1 MKENEFLDGLSN
13 IESDVVERFV
23 LMDNKL
29 KRKANKTKP
38 KGTWIR
44 FGAIAA
50 CFMLIV
56 GVIIVLPMLRGDV
69 DDTTTGGDGRRFRT
83 ADTLE
88 EYNDFMEKFVFSNSF
103 VTYDS
108 LSDLGEFDKFYIHYF
123 KGAKEDHT
131 EEELALEEFSE
142 EYHYTLK
149 NKDGSKL
156 SIYVL
161 FAPEFDSGTD
171 ESTEY
176 QHLEEC
182 PESFLTSEWEG
193 LEYKGVYYKYQSTP
207 SGDSG
212 QRKLTDIIFHAN
224 GNYINI
230 LTWQMPL
237 SDYFTDDIM
246 AGDNLLSCLIK
257 GNPDNV
263 DLAVKYLNAPP
274 ISIEERDNGEIYVN
288 DTLIEKEMPF
298 YVFVDI
304 LDRYSNLEDTFFSS
318 YFVFKDTFDNDKL
331 YMNFVTKDG
340 LLVIDFM
347 RLDNNPDFY
356 KEVQID
362 DDGNYSIKGVEI
374 GKETTYAEFVELI
387 GKEGLSIYHW
397 PFNSD
402 TYLWQYSE
410 LEYFAM
416 YYDKDGNSCFTIL
429 NREEI
434 SSSDFVLFY

>member
-1 MKENEFLDGLSN
+1 MIINILFQYAILKLDNTQVSGDFSENKKEEMIMIKILRCFLLVFLCIAMLSSCQIGN
-13 IESDVVERFV
+13 
-23 LMDNKL
+23 
-29 KRKANKTKP
+29 
-38 KGTWIR
+38 GT
-44 FGAIAA
+44 A
-50 CFMLIV
+50 
-56 GVIIVLPMLRGDV
+56 
-69 DDTTTGGDGRRFRT
+69 TTTEGDGRRFRT

-88 EYNDFMEKFVFSNSF
+88 EYNDFMDKFVFSNSF
-103 VTYDS
+103 VTYDA

-224 GNYINI
+224 GNYIDI

-237 SDYFTDDIM
+237 SDYFTEDIM

-257 GNPDNV
+257 GNLDNV

-304 LDRYSNLEDTFFSS
+304 LDRYSNLERQYFSS

-331 YMNFVTKDG
+331 YLDFVTKDG
-340 LLVIDFM
+340 ILVIDFM
-347 RLDNNPDFY
+347 RLENDPDLY
-356 KEVQID
+356 KDVQID
-362 DDGNYSIKGVEI
+362 GDGNYLIKGVKI
-374 GKETTYAEFVELI
+374 GKETTYAELVELI
-387 GKEGLSIYHW
+387 GKEGLE
-397 PFNSD
+397 
-402 TYLWQYSE
+402 TYGSRSMYVWEYSE
-410 LEYFAM
+410 FEYFAM
-416 YYDKDGNSCFTIL
+416 YRDGYGNVCFDIVNKESMTGL
-429 NREEI
+429 V
-434 SSSDFVLFY
+434 FF